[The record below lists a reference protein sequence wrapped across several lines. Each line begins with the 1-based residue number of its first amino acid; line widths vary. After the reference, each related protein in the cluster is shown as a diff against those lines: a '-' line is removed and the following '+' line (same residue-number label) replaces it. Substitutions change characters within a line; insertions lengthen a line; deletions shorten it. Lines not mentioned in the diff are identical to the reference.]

1 MRSIPV
7 ALFVL
12 FSVCALA
19 QAPAQEPAAPAES
32 APAVAQPAAEAIAPE
47 PPVEG
52 CRPLTDKAMA
62 ADLKALTAQSQ
73 KQDASAL
80 VQLNMAS
87 SALWAKAVEQCDGR
101 AKERAQ
107 RNLAESKKAT
117 ALLNEQLT
125 NAPECATAHKDATTL
140 QDMARTTLGE
150 RRWIDAAVLFHKA
163 EDMWDLAVE
172 RCTGTQKDLASK
184 RLEQAEIDGFNAEF
198 CAPLFDKAREFTQ
211 KLRASAAGISREE
224 KNDGLMVAE
233 TLWREAK
240 EQCKGTAAQESAR
253 NNAQAL
259 ARERGTPWV
268 PRTAPV
274 ETASAPPPKPG
285 TALAIPAP
293 AAAPVPTPA
302 PAPVPVKPSAAAV
315 AATANTSKAK
325 AVASLEW
332 DEPTAVPATASAA
345 TAAVATAAVATSA
358 ASTVAST
365 NSAAGP
371 LVQAT
376 LSTQK
381 PAPVQP
387 PQQTQ
392 APGQTQPESFVV
404 GDMRFKGQFVRDA
417 DTPTF
422 SGTGQ
427 LTWANGDM
435 FEGSLQ
441 GGKRHGKGLFV
452 WANGQRYKGDW
463 VNDTPTGQ
471 AVVDFANANHYE
483 GPVINGIPEGVG
495 RMVYASGDT
504 YAGKFKAGEP
514 EGRGAYVWKNGQKF
528 EGDWKSGKPNGQ
540 GVLQFASG
548 DRYEG
553 TVLDGVPDQ
562 SGTFTW
568 TNGDRYT
575 GQWKAGSKNGQ
586 GTLTWT
592 NGDRWEGVYENDG
605 QTTNGNLIRKAP

>member
-1 MRSIPV
+1 M
-7 ALFVL
+7 
-12 FSVCALA
+12 
-19 QAPAQEPAAPAES
+19 
-32 APAVAQPAAEAIAPE
+32 PE

-73 KQDASAL
+73 KQDAATL
-80 VQLNMAS
+80 EQLHMAS
-87 SALWAKAVEQCDGR
+87 SALWAKAIDQCDGR

-107 RNLAESKKAT
+107 RNLAESQKAT

-140 QDMARTTLGE
+140 QDMARSTLGE

-172 RCTGTQKDLASK
+172 RCTGTQKDLATK

-198 CAPLFDKAREFTQ
+198 CAPLFDRAREFTQ
-211 KLRASAAGISREE
+211 KLRASAAGITREE
-224 KNDGLMVAE
+224 KNDGLMIAE

-268 PRTAPV
+268 PRAAPV
-274 ETASAPPPKPG
+274 EATA
-285 TALAIPAP
+285 
-293 AAAPVPTPA
+293 AAAPKPAVAVAKPAPTPA
-302 PAPVPVKPSAAAV
+302 STPAPVPVKPSAAAV

-325 AVASLEW
+325 AVAALDW
-332 DEPTAVPATASAA
+332 DEPAAIPATPATATAKA
-345 TAAVATAAVATSA
+345 TVATAVVATS
-358 ASTVAST
+358 VAST
-365 NSAAGP
+365 PAAASAAAGP
-371 LVQAT
+371 LVQAA
-376 LSTQK
+376 LAAQK
-381 PAPVQP
+381 PAPVQTAQP
-387 PQQTQ
+387 APQQTQ
-392 APGQTQPESFVV
+392 GAGQPQPESFVV
-404 GDMRFKGQFVRDA
+404 GDMRFKGQFVRDPE
-417 DTPTF
+417 TSTF

-427 LTWANGDM
+427 LNWANGDM
-435 FEGSLQ
+435 FEGSLLA
-441 GGKRHGKGLFV
+441 GKRHGKGLFV

-528 EGDWKSGKPNGQ
+528 EGDWKGGKPNGH

-553 TVLDGVPDQ
+553 TVMDGTPDQ

-575 GQWKAGSKNGQ
+575 GQWKAGRKNGQ

-592 NGDRWEGVYENDG
+592 NGDRWEGIYENDA
-605 QTTNGNLIRKAP
+605 QTANGNLIRKAP